1 MKQLK
6 AINSFLEIG
15 KIKGVSRF
23 ISKTEYLTKN
33 AKIYNSPSI
42 ENIFIET
49 FVKNRN
55 LSLLVAYIVRL
66 MTQNTSVLTL
76 TNENIEFVSKRTK
89 K

>member
-33 AKIYNSPSI
+33 AKIYSPSI
-42 ENIFIET
+42 ENIYIET

-55 LSLLVAYIVRL
+55 LSLLVASIVRL
-66 MTQNTSVLTL
+66 MTQNTSVLNNF
-76 TNENIEFVSKRTK
+76 NE
-89 K
+89 